1 MLAYS
6 TKGLTRVKYALSL
19 MEFAP
24 MCRFRLKKPIV
35 LFTLSQ
41 MFLMCWSYFIDI
53 VLILAQVGHSDRKFH
68 LT

>member
-6 TKGLTRVKYALSL
+6 SKDLRRVKYALSL
-19 MEFAP
+19 MELAP

-35 LFTLSQ
+35 PLALSQ
-41 MFLMCWSYFIDI
+41 MLSMNWFECKDI
-53 VLILAQVGHSDRKFH
+53 VLILAQVSHNDRGYN